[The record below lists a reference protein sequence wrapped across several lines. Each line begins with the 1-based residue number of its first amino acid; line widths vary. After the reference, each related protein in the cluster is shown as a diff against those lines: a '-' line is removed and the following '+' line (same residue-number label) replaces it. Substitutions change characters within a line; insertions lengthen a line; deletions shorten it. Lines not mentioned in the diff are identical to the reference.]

1 MSAPTFSAR
10 NEAVADVVA
19 AIESTGEVR
28 DAWSEYDVA
37 AICDEVI
44 GDYTDGYAPRVTV
57 REFWECVARHAL
69 PVSDPGRKAL
79 EEMISHAWNLAER
92 AQNDGTPQPI
102 LDLLLDALWAIE
114 DHLDHSPGAGDRAAC
129 VIALAQA
136 AVVVGRCLA

>member
-1 MSAPTFSAR
+1 MSAPAFATR

-44 GDYTDGYAPRVTV
+44 GDYKSGYAPRVTV
-57 REFWECVARHAL
+57 REFWACVARHAL
-69 PVSDPGRKAL
+69 PAADPGRKTL
-79 EEMISHAWNLAER
+79 EEMISHAWDLAER
-92 AQNDGTPQPI
+92 AQNAGTPQPV
-102 LDLLLDALWAIE
+102 LDLLLDALWALE

-136 AVVVGRCLA
+136 AVVVGRCIA